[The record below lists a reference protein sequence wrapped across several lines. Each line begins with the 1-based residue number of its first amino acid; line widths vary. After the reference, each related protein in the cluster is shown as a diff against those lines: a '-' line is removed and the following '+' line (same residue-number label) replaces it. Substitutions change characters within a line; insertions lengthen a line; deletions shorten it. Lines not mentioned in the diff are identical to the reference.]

1 MAIASL
7 VAAIPQ
13 VLAGIK
19 QQYKSDPAFTEPVVG
34 KYNNKTAGGAYQGKS
49 VLDLDQTNL
58 EQELRDYGAAGGN
71 INLADFRRLVTKGH
85 DEDTLGKAVV
95 AAANL
100 NGLSIGGQLG
110 KYFETGK
117 VPDLPKFPGF
127 KDLRGTPFQ
136 DAFAALTKETEDK
149 YVVRDPDTGE
159 YLGMTEDAGVKPL
172 PGKTVNIYDPT
183 KTNVVGTM
191 RGMGAGEDPVY
202 TPIGGDEDSDV
213 DDTEDTVTEDTVSAD
228 TDTTTTTAT
237 TATTAEA
244 DSGFDV
250 EAFLNKQAETLAA
263 RDAAAAA
270 RLEKAMAAN
279 QLMIQNFLKAQDRMT
294 EQREVAEKVTM
305 ANMARASQLAN
316 LKIGTSAKRGTSGID
331 AFKRRLKITP
341 TTSIGLALAGG
352 TQSTN
357 KMLNV

>member
-1 MAIASL
+1 MALATPILAGG
-7 VAAIPQ
+7 

-19 QQYKSDPAFTEPVVG
+19 QQRAPLDPNKVDPSLNEQLVG
-34 KYNNKTAGGAYQGKS
+34 MYNNKAAGGVYQGKS
-49 VLDLDQTNL
+49 VLDLDQTKL
-58 EQELRDYGAAGGN
+58 AQELRDYGAAGGN
-71 INLADFRRLVTKGH
+71 INLADFRRLITKGH

-95 AAANL
+95 AAADL

-110 KYFETGK
+110 KYFDTGE
-117 VPDLPKFPGF
+117 VPGLPKFPGF

-136 DAFAALTKETEDK
+136 DAFAAMTREAEEK

-159 YLGMTEDAGVKPL
+159 YIGMTEDAGVTPL

-183 KTNVVGTM
+183 KTNVIGTM
-191 RGMGAGEDPVY
+191 KGMGVGEDPVY

-213 DDTEDTVTEDTVSAD
+213 DDTEDTVSTD
-228 TDTTTTTAT
+228 TDTTAAT
-237 TATTAEA
+237 TATTAEE

-250 EAFLNKQAETLAA
+250 EGFLSKQAETFAA
-263 RDAAAAA
+263 RDAAAAQ

-279 QLMIQNFLKAQDRMT
+279 QLMIQNFLRAQDQAAK
-294 EQREVAEKVTM
+294 QREMAEKVTM
-305 ANMARASQLAN
+305 ANMARAGQLAN
-316 LKIGTSAKRGTSGID
+316 LKIGTSAQRGTSGID

-352 TQSTN
+352 AQSTTN